1 MIRKIEPLRDR
12 VFGDRDKITSERY
25 FLNITTFTVS
35 IFSLFLSVYH
45 LINTPSIAPAIIASS
60 SSVLIFGLYYFT
72 RFRGVVLIPK
82 TILTLAGLIILD
94 FLWYSRYLSNGPV
107 LLFILIFV
115 ALVLWLWEGKQLL
128 ILLFLYFLNLSVLFY
143 IDFNASET
151 LFLYPN
157 QEAKTIDIFLSFFF
171 YSMLLIFFL
180 YVFKQEF
187 LRQKKKAIDSD
198 KLKSA
203 FLANM
208 SHEIRTPMNGILGF
222 SDLLKNPNLTGEMQ
236 QQYLDIIQ
244 KSGRRMLN
252 AINDIIDV
260 SKIEAGLINVELQE
274 SNLDEQ
280 LEYIYKFFRLEVE
293 AKGMSLVYKN
303 KHVVEQTII
312 KTDPEKVFA
321 IFTNLVK
328 NAIKYSKNGTIEF
341 GYDIRSDFLEFYVK
355 DTGIGIAEDRQ
366 EAIFERFIQADIEDV
381 QARQGSG
388 LGLSITKSYIELLGG
403 KIWVESEVGVGSQFN
418 FTLPYHPVTKE
429 NKITQE
435 ELPVDATAPNKKT
448 HKILI
453 VEDDEIS
460 ATLISINVNEFCQ
473 APLYAEAGA
482 EAVQIC
488 RENPDLDLIL
498 MDIQLPKMNGYEA
511 TRKIREFNKD
521 VIIIAQTAYGLS
533 SDKEK
538 SLDAGCND
546 YISKPIKK
554 SDLVEIIRMHL
565 TK

>member
-1 MIRKIEPLRDR
+1 
-12 VFGDRDKITSERY
+12 
-25 FLNITTFTVS
+25 
-35 IFSLFLSVYH
+35 
-45 LINTPSIAPAIIASS
+45 
-60 SSVLIFGLYYFT
+60 
-72 RFRGVVLIPK
+72 
-82 TILTLAGLIILD
+82 
-94 FLWYSRYLSNGPV
+94 
-107 LLFILIFV
+107 
-115 ALVLWLWEGKQLL
+115 
-128 ILLFLYFLNLSVLFY
+128 
-143 IDFNASET
+143 
-151 LFLYPN
+151 
-157 QEAKTIDIFLSFFF
+157 
-171 YSMLLIFFL
+171 MLLIFFL

-280 LEYIYKFFRLEVE
+280 LEYIYKFFKPEVE

-341 GYDIRSDFLEFYVK
+341 GYDIGNDFIEFYVK

-403 KIWVESEVGVGSQFN
+403 KIRVESEVGVGSQFN

-448 HKILI
+448 YKILI

-460 ATLISINVNEFCQ
+460 ATLISINVSEFCQ
-473 APLYAEAGA
+473 KPLYAEAGA
-482 EAVQIC
+482 EAVQIS

-498 MDIQLPKMNGYEA
+498 MDFLLPKMNGYE
-511 TRKIREFNKD
+511 
-521 VIIIAQTAYGLS
+521 
-533 SDKEK
+533 
-538 SLDAGCND
+538 
-546 YISKPIKK
+546 
-554 SDLVEIIRMHL
+554 
-565 TK
+565 

>member
-12 VFGDRDKITSERY
+12 IFGDRDRITSERY
-25 FLNITTFTVS
+25 FLSITTFTVS
-35 IFSLFLSVYH
+35 IFSLLLCVYH
-45 LINTPSIAPAIIASS
+45 LINTPSITPAIIAAI
-60 SSVLIFGLYYFT
+60 SSVLIFGLYYLS

-82 TILTLAGLIILD
+82 TILTIAGLITLD
-94 FLWYSRYLSNGPV
+94 FLWYHRYLSNGPV

-128 ILLFLYFLNLSVLFY
+128 ILLVLYFINLFALFY
-143 IDFNASET
+143 IDLNASDV

-157 QEAKTIDIFLSFFF
+157 QEAKSIDIFLSFIF

-187 LRQKKKAIDSD
+187 LRQKKKAVDSD

-236 QQYLDIIQ
+236 QQYLEIIQ

-260 SKIEAGLINVELQE
+260 SKIEAGLINIELQE

-280 LEYIYKFFRLEVE
+280 LEYIYKFFKPEVE
-293 AKGMSLVYKN
+293 AMGMTLIYKN
-303 KHVVEQTII
+303 SKTIEQTII

-341 GYDIRSDFLEFYVK
+341 GYDIGNDFIEFYVK

-403 KIWVESEVGVGSQFN
+403 KISVESEIGIGSQFN
-418 FTLPYHPVTKE
+418 FTLPYHRVTKE
-429 NKITQE
+429 NKVIQE
-435 ELPVDATAPNKKT
+435 EILADATAPNKIDF
-448 HKILI
+448 KILI
-453 VEDDEIS
+453 VEDDDIS

-473 APLYAEAGA
+473 SPLYAEAGV
-482 EAVQIC
+482 EAVEIC

-533 SDKEK
+533 SDKEN
-538 SLDAGCND
+538 SLEAGCSD

-554 SDLVEIIRMHL
+554 ADLVEIIKKHL
-565 TK
+565 S